1 MKTQIL
7 RQLTYHASSSHA
19 DSSIE
24 FQKCLFHVANLLV
37 HEVQRFWVAFLM
49 SGMATG
55 GTQEPIAIYSDATI
69 HLMHYFTE
77 PSAGYHW
84 ELEFF
89 GGSVRWLHNRDSPD
103 ADFDKNGGFGRGLS
117 SGDAYLQHADGTEQQ
132 IAMDS
137 IIGCVEHGEQ

>member
-1 MKTQIL
+1 MKPQIL

-132 IAMDS
+132 ITMDS